1 MLQTRAIIRNFC
13 SLTQFLLETAQT
25 MHSAVYFVEQGSTV
39 PCSTVTD
46 SFKMILDMN
55 QLRKTANVEHTGIC
69 GNIMNHMQQ

>member
-25 MHSAVYFVEQGSTV
+25 LHSAVYFVEQG
-39 PCSTVTD
+39 STVTD

-55 QLRKTANVEHTGIC
+55 QLRKIANVEHTGIC
-69 GNIMNHMQQ
+69 GNIMNHMQK